1 MQPRLAGTIYSPA
14 EQINWFVYHN
24 MNWCKHQSG
33 CSQIN
38 WFFTTIW
45 IVGVFVI
52 QTWQQCLS
60 RICKV
65 SWLELFIKINW
76 FFTSAS
82 IYDLNMELVVK
93 KMQPRLVGSIYSPA
107 EQIDW
112 YFITI
117 QILVL
122 LLVFG
127 FTDSKSDKKW
137 WRRKNNIFS
146 GVAWL

>member
-1 MQPRLAGTIYSPA
+1 
-14 EQINWFVYHN
+14 

-52 QTWQQCLS
+52 QTWRQCLS

-65 SWLELFIKINW
+65 SWSELFIKINW

-117 QILVL
+117 QILVYCWF
-122 LLVFG
+122 LVSQTVNLTRNDDG
-127 FTDSKSDKKW
+127 EKI
-137 WRRKNNIFS
+137 IFFQ
-146 GVAWL
+146 AWLDSNFKVSTRDQLIMFRWFRPIV